1 MFDAF
6 KGMAGM
12 ASLMKD
18 LPRIK
23 ARMAEVKEELAH
35 STVEATAGGGAV
47 VAIADGSMRIRSI
60 SIDPV
65 MLSSMATAND
75 PADNAIAEEL
85 MVGAVNEALEKAQT
99 MVTDR
104 LAAAAQDLN
113 IPLPPGGLGGL
124 LGP

>member
-1 MFDAF
+1 MFDAV

-23 ARMAEVKEELAH
+23 ARMAEIKEELAN

-47 VAIADGSMRIRSI
+47 VAVADGSMRLRSI
-60 SIDPV
+60 TVDPV
-65 MLSSMATAND
+65 MLSSMANANT
-75 PADNAIAEEL
+75 PADNAIAESL
-85 MVGAVNEALEKAQT
+85 MVGAVNEALEKAQA
-99 MVTDR
+99 MVTER
-104 LAAAAQDLN
+104 VAAAAQDLN
-113 IPLPPGGLGGL
+113 IPLPAGGLGGL

>member
-23 ARMAEVKEELAH
+23 ARMAEIKEELAN

-47 VAIADGSMRIRSI
+47 VAVADGSMRLRSI
-60 SIDPV
+60 TVDPV
-65 MLSSMATAND
+65 MFSSMANANT
-75 PADNAIAEEL
+75 PADNAIAESL
-85 MVGAVNEALEKAQT
+85 MVGAVNAALEKAQA
-99 MVTDR
+99 MVTER
-104 LAAAAQDLN
+104 VAAAAQDLD
-113 IPLPPGGLGGL
+113 IPLPAGGLGGL

>member
-23 ARMAEVKEELAH
+23 ARMAEIKEELAN

-47 VAIADGSMRIRSI
+47 VAVADGSMRLRSI
-60 SIDPV
+60 TVDPV
-65 MLSSMATAND
+65 MLSSMANANT
-75 PADNAIAEEL
+75 PADNAIAESL
-85 MVGAVNEALEKAQT
+85 MVGAVNAALEKAQA
-99 MVTDR
+99 MVTER
-104 LAAAAQDLN
+104 VAAAAQDLD
-113 IPLPPGGLGGL
+113 IPLPAGGLGGL